1 MSVNRRSSS
10 SAARVP
16 VPASAVSNRGVPTP
30 RTRGAHSNPASLP
43 GGYANVPGN
52 VAIESVSQTSTLTTP
67 VLRGASAE
75 SLTARRIRTTYQRL
89 NPSASPAQRI
99 RRDVAERRDRMEES
113 PDGQETNQQCP
124 WSDENSSQ
132 DKTDAWVALAKDEE
146 SDQAMHASWDHS
158 TVTDVCA
165 TLKKLAASLD
175 EDKWMYE

>member
-1 MSVNRRSSS
+1 
-10 SAARVP
+10 
-16 VPASAVSNRGVPTP
+16 
-30 RTRGAHSNPASLP
+30 
-43 GGYANVPGN
+43 
-52 VAIESVSQTSTLTTP
+52 
-67 VLRGASAE
+67 
-75 SLTARRIRTTYQRL
+75 
-89 NPSASPAQRI
+89 
-99 RRDVAERRDRMEES
+99 MEES